1 MLFNS
6 TNQTNFGWDL
16 GENLDFEARSDEVG
30 PSAIEGEAWTRN
42 HIKFPFTNKMYKE
55 NHAADRVLKLQW
67 VTSPRHLV
75 FECAKLRRPHS
86 ESRLPTWSLTFTPL
100 LALSLI
106 CTTKKHCLSD
116 YHTAYIG
123 ERRGAVMRKWPSY
136 WVVFR
141 LWSNFKDDS
150 KGLGHSI
157 VHSLDSQTLVSGTFL
172 YV

>member
-16 GENLDFEARSDEVG
+16 GENLNFEARSDEVG
-30 PSAIEGEAWTRN
+30 PSGIEGEAWTRN
-42 HIKFPFTNKMYKE
+42 HIKFPFTNKMHKE

-86 ESRLPTWSLTFTPL
+86 ESRLLTWPLTFTPL

-123 ERRGAVMRKWPSY
+123 ERRRAVLRKWPSY

-141 LWSNFKDDS
+141 LWSNFKDNS
-150 KGLGHSI
+150 KGQGHSI